1 MAYHHRVTLGP
12 AVLEYQLGGIL
23 RIAQWQG
30 DVVYLLLVVDDDG
43 VGAVCCHGE
52 RVERVVLHILG
63 FGVYSIKDEKVS
75 EKKANAEKKEKTS
88 EKKAN
93 LEKKKTAPEKK
104 VEKKNKKEST
114 KIK

>member
-63 FGVYSIKDEKVS
+63 FGVLLY
-75 EKKANAEKKEKTS
+75 KECNS
-88 EKKAN
+88 PWGVPSWSN
-93 LEKKKTAPEKK
+93 LPPP
-104 VEKKNKKEST
+104 SRR
-114 KIK
+114 

>member
-12 AVLEYQLGGIL
+12 AILEYQLGGIL

-52 RVERVVLHILG
+52 RVERCLLYTSVRPILWRTATRRTVHNG
-63 FGVYSIKDEKVS
+63 RKV
-75 EKKANAEKKEKTS
+75 
-88 EKKAN
+88 
-93 LEKKKTAPEKK
+93 PGR
-104 VEKKNKKEST
+104 
-114 KIK
+114 

>member
-52 RVERVVLHILG
+52 RVERVVLHVLG
-63 FGVYSIKDEKVS
+63 FGVYSIKNAIHHGACCHGTVGLFRAGDSYAYYRTKDSS
-75 EKKANAEKKEKTS
+75 EYDKS
-88 EKKAN
+88 D
-93 LEKKKTAPEKK
+93 
-104 VEKKNKKEST
+104 
-114 KIK
+114 